1 MLNTIIIHKKY
12 NPFTK
17 LANSLLRKV
26 LFSKR
31 DKHHSYN
38 FPTYVGVLNE
48 YISIDIT
55 IEGAYDIKSM
65 EEVLTVLK
73 TGLVNFEFDSLIDV
87 GANIGNHSVYLSKYF
102 AKVIAFEP
110 NPFTYEIL
118 KLNASFLDNIK
129 PVNIGLS
136 SIPSSLYLSEDMRN
150 LGGSQI
156 YKNKDDIPEG
166 LSVRDINLARLDD
179 VLTEDCGKDILLK
192 IDTEGHELDAL
203 KGGEDF
209 IRKNQP
215 VICFEQHTE
224 DFIDGSSPT
233 LEFLAKMNYEFYL
246 FVSSYDKFKVNFL
259 KPFLKLFFGDKY
271 KLIKMMNPKPDFYD
285 SIIAIHKDRL
295 IL

>member
-1 MLNTIIIHKKY
+1 MLDTITIRKKY
-12 NPFTK
+12 NPFIK

-31 DKHHSYN
+31 EKHHSQN
-38 FPTYVGVLNE
+38 LPTYVGVLNE
-48 YISIDIT
+48 YVSIDIT

-73 TGLVNFEFDSLIDV
+73 SGLVNFEFDSLIDV

-102 AKVIAFEP
+102 KKVIAFEP

-118 KLNASFLDNIK
+118 RLNTTLFDNIK

-150 LGGSQI
+150 LGGSQM
-156 YKNKDDIPEG
+156 YKNKDDIPKG
-166 LSVRDINLARLDD
+166 LNVRDINLARLDD
-179 VLTEDCGKDILLK
+179 VLTEDYGKDILLK
-192 IDTEGHELDAL
+192 IDIEGHELDAL
-203 KGGEDF
+203 RGGENF

-215 VICFEQHTE
+215 VISIEQHTK
-224 DFIDGSSPT
+224 DFIDESSPT
-233 LEFLAKMNYEFYL
+233 LEFLAKMNYEFFL
-246 FVSSYDKFKVNFL
+246 FESPYDKFKINFL
-259 KPFLKLFFGDKY
+259 KPFLKLFYGDKY
-271 KLIKMMNPKPDFYD
+271 KLIKIINPEPDFYD
-285 SIIAIHKDRL
+285 SIIAIHKDKL